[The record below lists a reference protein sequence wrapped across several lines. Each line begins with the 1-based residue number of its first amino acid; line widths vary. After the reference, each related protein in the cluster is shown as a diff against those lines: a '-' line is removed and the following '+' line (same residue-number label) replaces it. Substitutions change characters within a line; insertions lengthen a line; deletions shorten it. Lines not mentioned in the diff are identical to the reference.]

1 MDLSTN
7 WLFMAGRL
15 LLVHPDTQRDFW
27 YSFTPKMRYQK
38 TFLGLMM
45 SFLRSGTFLGWS
57 YSFTAVRD

>member
-27 YSFTPKMRYQK
+27 DGPIVSPLLEISVEAKVEIC
-38 TFLGLMM
+38 LC
-45 SFLRSGTFLGWS
+45 
-57 YSFTAVRD
+57 